1 METAAALAHQG
12 IITLVP
18 TLVVLV
24 LAVTLRRPIEALLI
38 GAVVGII
45 MIDGTDFVTVT
56 AETSMRVLAD
66 EDLIWVILVCGAMG
80 SLIGLFI
87 RSGALAAFVQ
97 FVTRR
102 VTSRFS
108 ALMATWVL
116 GCSLFVDDYL
126 NSITAGAAMRKITDT
141 YRVSR
146 EMLAYVID
154 TTAAPVSVIIPLST
168 WGVFF
173 ASLLVDTGLAPE
185 GQGIWT
191 YISGIPYMLYPWIA
205 LFMVPLVASGKIPLI
220 GPMKKAEYRARE
232 YGQTI
237 PPGAEHIQQA
247 NEIIQEKEGVK
258 RNIWLFVLPLM
269 ALVGLTI
276 HYDMEFLPATYA
288 TLGLMVIAVLALRI
302 LDHHDTFNTVIDGFK
317 TMLEA
322 LAIIFAAYMLKD
334 INGQLG
340 LTNYILELTTPFMTA
355 QTLPFIVFGVMGLI
369 AFATGSSWGMFV
381 IALPVIAELTIAS
394 GASVPLVIGATLS
407 ASTFGSHAC
416 LYADA
421 TVLTAQSCG
430 TTSIQHA
437 LSQLPYAVIA
447 ALLSLIGFAFLA

>member
-1 METAAALAHQG
+1 MEAAAEIGHHGL
-12 IITLVP
+12 ITLIP
-18 TLVVLV
+18 TLVVLL
-24 LAVTLRRPIEALLI
+24 LAVTLRRPIEALII

-45 MIDGTDFVTVT
+45 MIDGSDFVTVT

-66 EDLIWVILVCGAMG
+66 DDLIWVILVCGAMG
-80 SLIGLFI
+80 SLIGLLI
-87 RSGALAAFVQ
+87 RTGSLAAFVEL
-97 FVTRR
+97 VTKR
-102 VTSRFS
+102 VKTRFG

-116 GCSLFVDDYL
+116 GIALFVDDYL

-141 YRVSR
+141 YRISR

-154 TTAAPVSVIIPLST
+154 STAAPVSVIIPLST

-173 ASLLVDTGLAPE
+173 ASLLEDTGLAAD
-185 GQGIWT
+185 GQGLWA
-191 YISGIPYMLYPWIA
+191 YISGIPYMLYAWIA
-205 LFMVPLVASGKIPLI
+205 LAIVPFVAAGKFPLI
-220 GPMKKAEYRARE
+220 GPMKKAEYRAQE

-237 PPGAEHIQQA
+237 PPGAEHIQAA
-247 NEIIQEKEGVK
+247 NETITEKEGVK
-258 RNIWLFVLPLM
+258 RNLWMFVLPLCS
-269 ALVGLTI
+269 LVGFTI
-276 HYDMEFLPATYA
+276 YYNMEFLPATYA
-288 TLGLMVIAVLALRI
+288 TLGLMTIAVLGLRI
-302 LDHHDTFNTVIDGFK
+302 LDHHDTFNTIIDGFK
-317 TMLEA
+317 TMIEA

-355 QTLPFIVFGVMGLI
+355 TTLPFIIFGVMGLI

-381 IALPVIAELTIAS
+381 IALPVIAELTQAT
-394 GASVPLVIGATLS
+394 GARVPLVIGATLS

-437 LSQLPYAVIA
+437 LSQLPFAVVG
-447 ALLSLIGFAFLA
+447 ALLSLIGFAILA